1 MDRLDK
7 DNIEETAAEHHAD
20 CGEDGKHGG
29 DGRRGRRRAPA
40 SPEELVLAAAA
51 IAITVSRDK
60 SIDEL
65 QTLLNLFSTTA
76 DLLDSILKQRLINK
90 AFEVPFLGID
100 LSTN

>member
-1 MDRLDK
+1 MDKPEK
-7 DNIEETAAEHHAD
+7 DSPENKHEHKGRGEEAKPN
-20 CGEDGKHGG
+20 KH
-29 DGRRGRRRAPA
+29 DRRCAPA

-90 AFEVPFLGID
+90 AFEVPFLGVD
-100 LSTN
+100 LSTD